1 MKDITFPCEIGDK
14 IYILKK
20 ETCYKGGSPE
30 EGNAC
35 CFCKLRNTI
44 DCDYGYYV
52 KQRTVT
58 GFYLNKDG
66 LFIEASQQD
75 HNSPFNVF
83 PKYTKHTIKIWNNNI
98 GKFAFFNEQE
108 ARKKAQEYNE
118 EWSNENEKS

>member
-1 MKDITFPCEIGDK
+1 MKDINFPCEIGDK

-20 ETCYKGGSPE
+20 EKCYKGGSPE

-52 KQRTVT
+52 IERIVS
-58 GFYLNKDG
+58 GFYINKDG
-66 LFIEASQQD
+66 LFIEVSQEVFD
-75 HNSPFNVF
+75 NPFVLF
-83 PKYTKHTIKIWNNNI
+83 PKYTKDTIKIWNNNI

-108 ARKKAQEYNE
+108 ATKKAQEYNE
-118 EWSNENEKS
+118 EWSNENERS